1 MSELFSKLLISCPNG
16 GGVFLAHAG
25 QLFKLDGVD
34 TTGLY
39 ALPNA
44 LLRAAQPSSLW
55 ICGDRPFKATSEE
68 VLFPDIHD
76 VLGFDGFYYLVG
88 TTKNEVVKL
97 DLDGREVQRWVYP
110 GADDSR
116 HLNCLGV
123 WNKRVVFSA
132 FGDFKEARGYK
143 GNTTGSGYVQDLL
156 SGDRLIKGLSQP
168 HSLVPYG
175 ENLLVASSED
185 KELREYTLSGDL
197 VRSVRLDGYSRGV
210 CVVGSVI
217 YVGLSRS
224 RNIDDAGVAS
234 ATVLALDADSLAELG
249 RISLPANEVYSII
262 AIEDASEL
270 ISAIASTVSIS
281 SDLREGE
288 TLELKGEI
296 LELKRELTV
305 QVGLNNERVVALNES
320 VENSKYEIELL
331 REGIRQ
337 KSFELSVIY
346 NSKSWLL
353 TKPLR
358 FLMRCWVSRRGA
370 KGLREN
376 LKALGHFPRNLSRL
390 SNAVAHV
397 RTHGLA
403 SALRRAREVLTGAP
417 TVHSMMPVA
426 CFDLHGHEQ
435 VYVLCTRHCLFIA
448 ELITRQLKK
457 VGIKCAVIFEKPID
471 GFSNVPHF
479 VVCPQMFTELPEL
492 YVAFQME
499 QTVSSRWLT
508 PEYLRVLEGSFAVFD
523 YSLNNLAYFS
533 EHGVSQKQLSYMPI
547 SWLPDY
553 YTDVSGCKLKKEYDV
568 LFYGDAN
575 NERRRQFIARIEE
588 KYKVKLIDNLFGE
601 ELYRELRKA
610 RVVINVHYYEG
621 ALLETT
627 RLYECLSLGCLVVSE
642 SSSDIEQHQQLSEVV
657 DFVEVGDADSMLGRL
672 DYWLADEHAREARL
686 TDNIEILRRQPN
698 EFEYFFQRFLL
709 ASGNIN
715 FDRFYSL
722 AADNIR
728 FSGNFLCLG
737 LPESVERRADFD
749 KDNVYGIQYFPGLRH
764 PLGWIGCGMS
774 YKFIMRK
781 AAEQDLPWI
790 IVCEDDV
797 EFTPGWEERL
807 SKILTYLQAHP
818 NDWDIFSGFIA
829 DLHEDTQ
836 VVSIAEQD
844 GLEFVHIDKMVSAVF
859 NVYNASFYQA
869 ILKWDE
875 SNHDVHGNAIDR
887 YMENHVGIRVVT
899 IHPFLVGHKEEQKS
913 TLWGFENSF
922 YNDMI
927 DKSNAVLES
936 KIETYRR
943 KGAGYQVMNS

>member
-1 MSELFSKLLISCPNG
+1 
-16 GGVFLAHAG
+16 
-25 QLFKLDGVD
+25 
-34 TTGLY
+34 
-39 ALPNA
+39 
-44 LLRAAQPSSLW
+44 
-55 ICGDRPFKATSEE
+55 
-68 VLFPDIHD
+68 
-76 VLGFDGFYYLVG
+76 
-88 TTKNEVVKL
+88 
-97 DLDGREVQRWVYP
+97 
-110 GADDSR
+110 
-116 HLNCLGV
+116 
-123 WNKRVVFSA
+123 
-132 FGDFKEARGYK
+132 
-143 GNTTGSGYVQDLL
+143 
-156 SGDRLIKGLSQP
+156 
-168 HSLVPYG
+168 
-175 ENLLVASSED
+175 
-185 KELREYTLSGDL
+185 
-197 VRSVRLDGYSRGV
+197 
-210 CVVGSVI
+210 
-217 YVGLSRS
+217 
-224 RNIDDAGVAS
+224 
-234 ATVLALDADSLAELG
+234 
-249 RISLPANEVYSII
+249 
-262 AIEDASEL
+262 
-270 ISAIASTVSIS
+270 
-281 SDLREGE
+281 
-288 TLELKGEI
+288 
-296 LELKRELTV
+296 
-305 QVGLNNERVVALNES
+305 
-320 VENSKYEIELL
+320 
-331 REGIRQ
+331 
-337 KSFELSVIY
+337 
-346 NSKSWLL
+346 
-353 TKPLR
+353 
-358 FLMRCWVSRRGA
+358 
-370 KGLREN
+370 
-376 LKALGHFPRNLSRL
+376 
-390 SNAVAHV
+390 
-397 RTHGLA
+397 
-403 SALRRAREVLTGAP
+403 
-417 TVHSMMPVA
+417 
-426 CFDLHGHEQ
+426 
-435 VYVLCTRHCLFIA
+435 
-448 ELITRQLKK
+448 
-457 VGIKCAVIFEKPID
+457 
-471 GFSNVPHF
+471 
-479 VVCPQMFTELPEL
+479 
-492 YVAFQME
+492 
-499 QTVSSRWLT
+499 
-508 PEYLRVLEGSFAVFD
+508 
-523 YSLNNLAYFS
+523 
-533 EHGVSQKQLSYMPI
+533 
-547 SWLPDY
+547 
-553 YTDVSGCKLKKEYDV
+553 
-568 LFYGDAN
+568 
-575 NERRRQFIARIEE
+575 
-588 KYKVKLIDNLFGE
+588 
-601 ELYRELRKA
+601 
-610 RVVINVHYYEG
+610 
-621 ALLETT
+621 
-627 RLYECLSLGCLVVSE
+627 LVVSE